1 MKPQRLNN
9 PDCGVFFVVVVPAR
23 VKIDIDLNSSIKL
36 SSCPPAQPENI
47 RS

>member
-9 PDCGVFFVVVVPAR
+9 PDCGFFVVVAAR
-23 VKIDIDLNSSIKL
+23 VKIDIDLSSSIKL

-47 RS
+47 QS